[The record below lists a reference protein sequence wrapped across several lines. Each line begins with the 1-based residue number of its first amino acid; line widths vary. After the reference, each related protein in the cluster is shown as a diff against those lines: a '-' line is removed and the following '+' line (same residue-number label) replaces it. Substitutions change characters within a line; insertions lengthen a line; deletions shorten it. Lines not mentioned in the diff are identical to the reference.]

1 MPKKFDFGLT
11 QWGAYFIR
19 AMEGLADE
27 ARLRRGRSYA
37 ANGNVL
43 KLVIK
48 DGTAKA
54 MVEGSY
60 EPWYDVE
67 ISFKPLERKDRDV
80 LSALI
85 DKDPMLVG
93 RIMAGE
99 LPMELIERLE
109 KAGVRLLPTRWQD
122 MRRSCSC
129 PDYGDPCKH
138 MAAVY
143 YVLAQEID
151 RDPSVLF
158 RLRGFDLAGKY
169 SSEGAPVIA
178 NPLDLRMVKPW
189 EMNAN
194 SKMPQL
200 TGIGAYGKAIIRL
213 LPPPPPLVPYDLK
226 NALADFYADLD
237 RRWERILGI
246 QTAGEFS
253 EARLRAF
260 TQSKVSIQL
269 PKAQG
274 SPKETRPY
282 FLVTVAGGKKERLS
296 PLETVRIC
304 LAIDQNEGS
313 AGYVFLR
320 TFSHVMRMIVAAGA
334 IIPDIGMQPAA
345 SSRQSDKMRVVWK
358 PAQFGAD
365 VRDLL
370 DVLETVTPPALS
382 GTSGAKVPDAH
393 STVLLLAADLF
404 SDIVGELRYLPK
416 NVSDISHPV
425 TTSLFRGEAADV
437 SSPMHRSLPKAM
449 DSWLSVFDVSSS
461 KFRYELVIKHRT
473 SRASQTTLPRYV
485 LSATV
490 KMPSAPF
497 GQVGKGRGLAE
508 GRKSPERL
516 ALSKAAQQ
524 IGTEIL
530 TFPAML
536 SSFIPEL
543 IRLGSK
549 TSVVLSEE
557 ELSRFVI
564 ESAPLL
570 AQLGVTVV
578 LPKELKTLLKPRP
591 VLSAKRRKGSGNLV
605 SFMNMNAML
614 SFEWN
619 VAIGDV
625 VISATEFERMV
636 SAGTELVKFRDDY
649 LRLEASEA
657 ASILERIK
665 KGPKPDAF
673 DALHEYL
680 TGETTFDETLE
691 KSFAALLQAPG
702 PGSMKGGKPTR
713 GVEGN
718 RETADDGKTLIPLPA
733 GLCATLRPYQERG
746 FRWIATTLE
755 RGFGCILADD
765 MGLGKT
771 VQAIACILS
780 LKETGTLGR
789 GALVCAPATLLTNWE
804 RELERFAPSLS
815 LSTYYGVSRQTKAVD
830 VTLTSYE
837 TFQRDQKKLADRE
850 WDLVVLDEAHLIKN
864 PDTKRSKA
872 LKLVKSSRRLALSG
886 TPVENHLGELWSI
899 FDFVLPGY
907 LRTLDRF
914 ARDYRKPIE
923 VEKSSEHI
931 ARLRCITAPFLM
943 RRLKLD
949 KSIIADLPDKIVTDE
964 YANLTPEQAALY
976 ESVVR
981 DYMAKIEASEGIA
994 RRGLI
999 LALITALKQ
1008 VCNHPRNYDKES
1020 DPATERSGKTRLLA
1034 AILDVAM
1041 EADEKVL
1048 VFSQYVEMLGILR
1061 TVIEH
1066 DLGVEPFILHG
1077 GLTKTTRD
1085 AAIDGFK
1092 AFQGPSVFLISLK
1105 AGGLGLNLTEATRVI
1120 HYDLWFNPAVENQA
1134 TDRAF
1139 RIGQRK
1145 NVFVHRL
1152 ITKDSFEEKINATL
1166 SAKRELAE
1174 LTVSEGETW
1183 LTELGN
1189 AELAALVKR

>member
-1 MPKKFDFGLT
+1 
-11 QWGAYFIR
+11 
-19 AMEGLADE
+19 
-27 ARLRRGRSYA
+27 
-37 ANGNVL
+37 
-43 KLVIK
+43 
-48 DGTAKA
+48 
-54 MVEGSY
+54 
-60 EPWYDVE
+60 
-67 ISFKPLERKDRDV
+67 
-80 LSALI
+80 
-85 DKDPMLVG
+85 
-93 RIMAGE
+93 
-99 LPMELIERLE
+99 
-109 KAGVRLLPTRWQD
+109 
-122 MRRSCSC
+122 
-129 PDYGDPCKH
+129 
-138 MAAVY
+138 
-143 YVLAQEID
+143 
-151 RDPSVLF
+151 
-158 RLRGFDLAGKY
+158 
-169 SSEGAPVIA
+169 
-178 NPLDLRMVKPW
+178 
-189 EMNAN
+189 
-194 SKMPQL
+194 MPQL

-226 NALADFYADLD
+226 NALADFYDDLD
-237 RRWERILGI
+237 RHWERLLSP
-246 QTAGEFS
+246 QSAGEFS

-260 TQSKVSIQL
+260 TQCKVSIQL
-269 PKAQG
+269 PLQLSKAKG
-274 SPKETRPY
+274 SLKESYPY
-282 FLVTVAGGKKERLS
+282 FLVTVTGEKTQRMS
-296 PLETVRIC
+296 MLEILPIC
-304 LAIDQNEGS
+304 LAMDQDEGS
-313 AGYVFLR
+313 PGYVFLR
-320 TFSHVMRMIVAAGA
+320 TFSHVMRIIIAAGA
-334 IIPDIGMQPAA
+334 IVPDIELRPAT
-345 SSRQSDKMRVVWK
+345 SPREGDRMRVIWK

-365 VRDLL
+365 VRGLL
-370 DVLETVTPPALS
+370 DVLEKVTPPAFAGAS
-382 GTSGAKVPDAH
+382 GTKVPDAH
-393 STVLLLAADLF
+393 STVLILAAALF
-404 SDIVGELRYLPK
+404 SAIVEELRYLPK
-416 NVSDISHPV
+416 NVTDISHPV
-425 TTSLFRGEAADV
+425 TSALFRGEAVDV

-449 DSWLSVFDVSSS
+449 DSWLSVFDVASS
-461 KFRYELVIKHRT
+461 KFNYELLIKHGI
-473 SRASQTTLPRYV
+473 SRANQLALPRYA

-490 KMPSAPF
+490 RLPSVSS
-497 GQVGKGRGLAE
+497 GQVGKGREPARQGEAA
-508 GRKSPERL
+508 KRL
-516 ALSKAAQQ
+516 TLSKAAQQ
-524 IGTEIL
+524 IGPEIL

-536 SSFIPEL
+536 ASFVPEL

-619 VAIGDV
+619 VSIGDV
-625 VISATEFERMV
+625 VISTAEFERMV
-636 SAGTELVKFRDDY
+636 SAGSELVRFHDDY

-665 KGPKPDAF
+665 KGPKPDAY
-673 DALHEYL
+673 DALQEYL
-680 TGETTFDETLE
+680 NGESSFDENLE
-691 KSFAALLQAPG
+691 KSFAALLPASG
-702 PGSMKGGKPTR
+702 PGSRKGGKRTK
-713 GVEGN
+713 GAE
-718 RETADDGKTLIPLPA
+718 DDSKTLVPLPA

-771 VQAIACILS
+771 VQAIACILR

-789 GALVCAPATLLTNWE
+789 GALVCAPATLITNWE

-815 LSTYYGVSRQTKAVD
+815 VWTYYGASRKTKAAD

-837 TFQRDQKKLADRE
+837 TFQRDQKKLEDRE

-923 VEKSSEHI
+923 VEKSAEQV

-943 RRLKLD
+943 RRLKVD

-981 DYMAKIEASEGIA
+981 DYMAKIEESEGIA

-1020 DPATERSGKTRLLA
+1020 DPISERSG
-1034 AILDVAM
+1034 
-1041 EADEKVL
+1041 
-1048 VFSQYVEMLGILR
+1048 
-1061 TVIEH
+1061 
-1066 DLGVEPFILHG
+1066 
-1077 GLTKTTRD
+1077 
-1085 AAIDGFK
+1085 
-1092 AFQGPSVFLISLK
+1092 
-1105 AGGLGLNLTEATRVI
+1105 
-1120 HYDLWFNPAVENQA
+1120 
-1134 TDRAF
+1134 
-1139 RIGQRK
+1139 
-1145 NVFVHRL
+1145 
-1152 ITKDSFEEKINATL
+1152 
-1166 SAKRELAE
+1166 
-1174 LTVSEGETW
+1174 
-1183 LTELGN
+1183 
-1189 AELAALVKR
+1189 

>member
-1 MPKKFDFGLT
+1 
-11 QWGAYFIR
+11 
-19 AMEGLADE
+19 MENLADE

-60 EPWYDVE
+60 EPWYNVE
-67 ISFKPLERKDRDV
+67 ISFKPLERKDRDA

-93 RIMAGE
+93 RIAAGE

-158 RLRGFDLAGKY
+158 RLRGVDLAGRF

-178 NPLDLRMVKPW
+178 NPLDLRMVRPW
-189 EMNAN
+189 KMNAN
-194 SKMPQL
+194 GKMPQL
-200 TGIGAYGKAIIRL
+200 EGIGAYGKAIIRL

-226 NALADFYADLD
+226 NALADFYDDLD
-237 RRWERILGI
+237 QHWERILGMHA
-246 QTAGEFS
+246 AGESS
-253 EARLRAF
+253 EARVRAF
-260 TQSKVSIQL
+260 AQSKISLQL

-274 SPKETRPY
+274 SPKETHPY

-296 PLETVRIC
+296 PLETVRLC
-304 LAIDQNEGS
+304 LAVDQNEGS

-320 TFSHVMRMIVAAGA
+320 TFSHVMRMILAAGA
-334 IIPDIGMQPAA
+334 IIPDIEARPAG
-345 SSRQSDKMRVVWK
+345 SPRESDRMRVIWK

-365 VRDLL
+365 VRGLL
-370 DVLETVTPPALS
+370 DALEAVTPPAQPS
-382 GTSGAKVPDAH
+382 TSATKVPDAH

-404 SDIVGELRYLPK
+404 SAIVGELRYLPK

-425 TTSLFRGEAADV
+425 TTALFRGEAADV
-437 SSPMHRSLPKAM
+437 SSPLHRSLPKAM
-449 DSWLSVFDVSSS
+449 DSWLSVFDVASS
-461 KFRYELVIKHRT
+461 KFKYELVIKHGT
-473 SRASQTTLPRYV
+473 SRANPTALPRYA

-490 KMPSAPF
+490 KLPSAPS
-497 GQVGKGRGLAE
+497 GQARPSNSIEPAK
-508 GRKSPERL
+508 RL
-516 ALSKAAQQ
+516 ALSKAAQK
-524 IGTEIL
+524 IGPEIL

-536 SSFIPEL
+536 ASFVPEL
-543 IRLGSK
+543 VWLGSK
-549 TSVVLSEE
+549 TSVVLDEE
-557 ELSRFVI
+557 ALSRFVI

-570 AQLGVTVV
+570 ARLGVTVV

-591 VLSAKRRKGSGNLV
+591 VLSAKKRKGSGNLV
-605 SFMNMNAML
+605 SFMDMNSML

-619 VAIGDV
+619 VSIGDV
-625 VISATEFERMV
+625 VISVAEFERLV
-636 SAGTELVKFRDDY
+636 AAGSELVRFRDDY

-665 KGPKPDAF
+665 KGPKPDSF
-673 DALHEYL
+673 DALKEYL
-680 TGETTFDETLE
+680 TGDTVFDETLE
-691 KSFAALLQAPG
+691 KTFAALMPG
-702 PGSMKGGKPTR
+702 LGSRSRKGGKRTK
-713 GVEGN
+713 GAE
-718 RETADDGKTLIPLPA
+718 DDSKTLIPFPA

-771 VQAIACILS
+771 VQAIASILR
-780 LKETGTLGR
+780 LKEKGTLGR

-815 LSTYYGVSRQTKAVD
+815 ISTYYGASRRTKAVD
-830 VTLTSYE
+830 ITLTSYE
-837 TFQRDQKKLADRE
+837 TFQRDQKKLEDRE

-914 ARDYRKPIE
+914 ARDYRRPIE
-923 VEKSSEHI
+923 VEKSAEQV
-931 ARLRCITAPFLM
+931 ARLRCVTAPFLM

-949 KSIIADLPDKIVTDE
+949 KSIIADLP
-964 YANLTPEQAALY
+964 
-976 ESVVR
+976 
-981 DYMAKIEASEGIA
+981 
-994 RRGLI
+994 
-999 LALITALKQ
+999 
-1008 VCNHPRNYDKES
+1008 
-1020 DPATERSGKTRLLA
+1020 
-1034 AILDVAM
+1034 
-1041 EADEKVL
+1041 
-1048 VFSQYVEMLGILR
+1048 
-1061 TVIEH
+1061 
-1066 DLGVEPFILHG
+1066 
-1077 GLTKTTRD
+1077 
-1085 AAIDGFK
+1085 
-1092 AFQGPSVFLISLK
+1092 
-1105 AGGLGLNLTEATRVI
+1105 
-1120 HYDLWFNPAVENQA
+1120 
-1134 TDRAF
+1134 
-1139 RIGQRK
+1139 
-1145 NVFVHRL
+1145 
-1152 ITKDSFEEKINATL
+1152 
-1166 SAKRELAE
+1166 
-1174 LTVSEGETW
+1174 
-1183 LTELGN
+1183 
-1189 AELAALVKR
+1189 

>member
-19 AMEGLADE
+19 AMENLADD
-27 ARLRRGRSYA
+27 ARLHRGRSYA

-60 EPWYDVE
+60 KPWYNVE
-67 ISFKPLERKDRDV
+67 ISFKPLERKDRDA

-85 DKDPMLVG
+85 EKDPMLVG
-93 RIMAGE
+93 RIAAGE
-99 LPMELIERLE
+99 LPMELVERLE

-158 RLRGFDLAGKY
+158 RLRGFDLAGNF
-169 SSEGAPVIA
+169 SSEDTSRIA

-194 SKMPQL
+194 VKMPQL
-200 TGIGAYGKAIIRL
+200 EGIGAYGKAIIRL
-213 LPPPPPLVPYDLK
+213 LPPPPPLVPYNLK
-226 NALADFYADLD
+226 NALADFYDDLD
-237 RRWERILGI
+237 RHWERILGT
-246 QTAGEFS
+246 QTAGESS

-260 TQSKVSIQL
+260 AQSKISIQL
-269 PKAQG
+269 PKTQG
-274 SPKETRPY
+274 SAKEKRPY

-296 PLETVRIC
+296 PLEAVRLC
-304 LAIDQNEGS
+304 LAVDQNEGS

-334 IIPDIGMQPAA
+334 IIPDIETLPAG
-345 SSRQSDKMRVVWK
+345 SPKESDRMRVIWK

-365 VRDLL
+365 VRGLL
-370 DVLETVTPPALS
+370 DALETVTPPALS

-393 STVLLLAADLF
+393 STILLLAADLF
-404 SDIVGELRYLPK
+404 SAIVEELRYLPK
-416 NVSDISHPV
+416 NLSDISHPV
-425 TTSLFRGEAADV
+425 TTALFRGEAADV
-437 SSPMHRSLPKAM
+437 SSPLHRSLPKAM
-449 DSWLSVFDVSSS
+449 DSWLSVFDVASS
-461 KFRYELVIKHRT
+461 KFRYELVVKHGT
-473 SRASQTTLPRYV
+473 SRAKQTTLPRYA

-490 KMPSAPF
+490 RLPSALS
-497 GQVGKGRGLAE
+497 GQAGKSREPAKGIEPG
-508 GRKSPERL
+508 KRL
-516 ALSKAAQQ
+516 ALSKAAQR
-524 IGTEIL
+524 IGPEIL
-530 TFPAML
+530 TFPAIL
-536 SSFIPEL
+536 ASFVPEL

-549 TSVVLSEE
+549 TSVVLGEE

-570 AQLGVTVV
+570 VRLGVTVV
-578 LPKELKTLLKPRP
+578 LPKELKTLLNPRP
-591 VLSAKRRKGSGNLV
+591 VLSAKKRKGSGNLV
-605 SFMNMNAML
+605 SFMDINSIL

-619 VAIGDV
+619 VSIGDV
-625 VISATEFERMV
+625 VISVAEFERMV
-636 SAGTELVKFRDDY
+636 AAGSELVRFRDDY

-665 KGPKPDAF
+665 KGPRPDAF
-673 DALHEYL
+673 DALQEYL
-680 TGETTFDETLE
+680 SGETTFDETLE
-691 KSFAALLQAPG
+691 KSFAALMPG
-702 PGSMKGGKPTR
+702 VGSSSRKRGKRTKGAEETR
-713 GVEGN
+713 G
-718 RETADDGKTLIPLPA
+718 TADDGKTLISLPA
-733 GLCATLRPYQERG
+733 GLRATLRPYQERG

-771 VQAIACILS
+771 VQAIACILR
-780 LKETGTLGR
+780 LKEKGTLDR

-815 LSTYYGVSRQTKAVD
+815 ISTYYGASRRRMAAD

-837 TFQRDQKKLADRE
+837 TFQRDQKKLEDRE

-872 LKLVKSSRRLALSG
+872 LKSVKSSRRLALSG

-914 ARDYRKPIE
+914 ARDYRRPIE
-923 VEKSSEHI
+923 VEKSAEQV
-931 ARLRCITAPFLM
+931 ARLRCVTAPFLM
-943 RRLKLD
+943 RRLKFD

-981 DYMAKIEASEGIA
+981 DYMAKIEESEGIA

-1020 DPATERSGKTRLLA
+1020 DPATERSGKARLLA

-1041 EADEKVL
+1041 EAGEKVL

-1066 DLGVEPFILHG
+1066 DLGVEPFVLHG
-1077 GLTKTTRD
+1077 GLTKTKRD

-1092 AFQGPSVFLISLK
+1092 AFQGPGVFLISLK

-1166 SAKRELAE
+1166 LAKRELAD
-1174 LTVSEGETW
+1174 LAVSVGETW